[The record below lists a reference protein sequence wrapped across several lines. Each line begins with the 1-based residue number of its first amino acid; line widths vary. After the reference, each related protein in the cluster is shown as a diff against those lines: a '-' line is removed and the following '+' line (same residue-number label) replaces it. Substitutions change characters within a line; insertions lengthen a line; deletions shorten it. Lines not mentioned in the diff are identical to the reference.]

1 MSLFTNP
8 SPLAYTPN
16 SSVEVQ
22 QRWLQQQPV
31 QPQQPNL
38 DNNPYTNAVNELN
51 ACPVTLRNEI
61 MHDPEYLE
69 VQQQVESLFLQHL
82 YAQILPTVLQNQ
94 QYNFLLEKYL
104 QTVKSLKEKH
114 EEQERIR
121 EQQAIQAQE
130 QINLLMQDPVIS
142 RRLLEL
148 QSNVPAETVEQEPE
162 RAENK
167 RDLKKG
173 DK

>member
-16 SSVEVQ
+16 SGVEVQ
-22 QRWLQQQPV
+22 QRWMQQQPM
-31 QPQQPNL
+31 QPQAPNL

-51 ACPVTLRNEI
+51 SCPVTLRNEI
-61 MHDPEYLE
+61 LQDPEYRE
-69 VQQQVESLFLQHL
+69 VQSQVESLFLQHL

-94 QYNFLLEKYL
+94 QYNFLLEKYF
-104 QTVKSLKEKH
+104 QTVKALKSKH

-121 EQQAIQAQE
+121 EQQAQKAQE
-130 QINLLMQDPVIS
+130 QISLLMQDPVIS

-148 QSNVPAETVEQEPE
+148 QSIPEQATPEEIPE
-162 RAENK
+162 RNESK
-167 RDLKKG
+167 KDKKG